1 MCIRDRK
8 IPVYD
13 NQYVTELLVKE
24 NTCFGAMS
32 FNMSSSERTVHFADA
47 VILCTGGHTRL
58 WKKSSS
64 RKNEN
69 TGDGYYL
76 GLKAGCKLIDM
87 EMVQFHPS
95 GTVSYT
101 HLTLPTKA

>member
-1 MCIRDRK
+1 
-8 IPVYD
+8 
-13 NQYVTELLVKE
+13 
-24 NTCFGAMS
+24 MS
-32 FNMSSSERTVHFADA
+32 FNLSTAERTVHFADT

-95 GTVSYT
+95 GMV
-101 HLTLPTKA
+101 LPEEIEGTLVTEAVRGEGGKLINNKGERFMKEYDPKMM